1 VALTNA
7 SLTISPTTL
16 DSGGSADVWVKNT
29 GTSQITL
36 TNGAE
41 RTWLLPGRDM
51 NLIPQGAVTAAV
63 AAIDGGSGSCTYDAT
78 GSASDQIPP
87 RVARVVGIA
96 AGGGSVQA
104 SSTATTGTLAGG
116 RLYQVDAS
124 SAACA
129 RTLPAANTVAA
140 GTAVVVKKVDSSSN
154 AVTIGLSGSDTFSGG
169 GTSKV
174 LTLPGESAELVSDGS
189 SRWITKASDTPLSG
203 LTGTF
208 APISGSTNYAPFEV
222 LNRSALLPFWAALA
236 NRDAASVRIM
246 NWGDSFSAGARCGS
260 WPQHYGIVL
269 ARRLMAAF
277 PCSAGNPTGGYY
289 VPGYQSSVN
298 GPSVPV
304 TNTGSVSNAGAFG
317 PGFVNLSFSATNTTT
332 FTVTGTSVN
341 IWCVKATSTR
351 TFNVSIDGGAD
362 QLVTVP
368 SAGSTTD
375 GYLVNFSLGAA
386 GSHTVAIK
394 YIATPVNIGGLDVF
408 NGDETKGVHPIPA
421 GHSGYGAN
429 DFIAQDGV
437 GGASLTNVAAGAAPH
452 LITLML
458 GANDWGKGVESSA
471 QFQTNLTT
479 MIAKFKAGAP
489 NAAILLVAPFP
500 TQQQSTPLEPYANY
514 VAAMKAIAQA
524 DSTIA
529 YVDLG
534 KTMPST
540 LASNTYGLYYATD
553 NLHPLAPGHSMI
565 ADCIYRAIIPPVGA

>member
-1 VALTNA
+1 
-7 SLTISPTTL
+7 
-16 DSGGSADVWVKNT
+16 
-29 GTSQITL
+29 
-36 TNGAE
+36 
-41 RTWLLPGRDM
+41 
-51 NLIPQGAVTAAV
+51 
-63 AAIDGGSGSCTYDAT
+63 
-78 GSASDQIPP
+78 
-87 RVARVVGIA
+87 
-96 AGGGSVQA
+96 
-104 SSTATTGTLAGG
+104 
-116 RLYQVDAS
+116 
-124 SAACA
+124 
-129 RTLPAANTVAA
+129 
-140 GTAVVVKKVDSSSN
+140 
-154 AVTIGLSGSDTFSGG
+154 
-169 GTSKV
+169 
-174 LTLPGESAELVSDGS
+174 
-189 SRWITKASDTPLSG
+189 
-203 LTGTF
+203 
-208 APISGSTNYAPFEV
+208 
-222 LNRSALLPFWAALA
+222 
-236 NRDAASVRIM
+236 M

-375 GYLVNFSLGAA
+375 GYLANFSLGAA

-429 DFIAQDGV
+429 DFITQDGV

-479 MIAKFKAGAP
+479 MITKFKAGAP
-489 NAAILLVAPFP
+489 NAAVLLVAPFP
-500 TQQQSTPLEPYANY
+500 TQQQSTPLVRELRGRHEGNRPGRQHDRLHRPRQDDALDAGEQHVRPLLRDGQPAPARPGPQHDRRPDLPGDHPAGRGLSVMSSATGCGRCTALTSRCSSPRRRTRSTG
-514 VAAMKAIAQA
+514 VAARGGATAGGRPA
-524 DSTIA
+524 TAGAASGHGRTPGTRRSWP
-529 YVDLG
+529 V
-534 KTMPST
+534 T
-540 LASNTYGLYYATD
+540 LPAT
-553 NLHPLAPGHSMI
+553 
-565 ADCIYRAIIPPVGA
+565 